1 MRSLICST
9 AAAAVLV
16 GTMALA
22 VLTPSTEENKRPIAA
37 LILFSTFIASPALL
51 IAGARD

>member
-9 AAAAVLV
+9 GAAALLI
-16 GTMALA
+16 GTVALA
-22 VLTPSTEENKRPIAA
+22 VLTPSTEQNKRPMAA

-51 IAGARD
+51 VMGSRD